1 MYACLLGLRGDTS
14 IMFMFTFNL
23 IMVDVYNLER
33 YIVYFM
39 VIELLLI
46 IANISIYT

>member
-14 IMFMFTFNL
+14 IMFTFSL

-33 YIVYFM
+33 YIMYFM